1 MPHFVISIEVCLSM
15 NIQIKQK
22 LLILV
27 AVALLAL
34 VSVGLFSFLQ
44 ASKLNNALN
53 EAIARHA
60 VIVGTIDKA
69 RAAQVHFKTQV
80 QEWKNILLRG
90 KDVEAFD
97 KYLKG
102 FNDEELSVKARL
114 EQVRTAASVLG
125 IEKRLKMDDVLSA
138 FEKLGPAY
146 REALKQYDRSATDPA
161 ASVDKLVK
169 GMDRAPSKAI
179 DELVAEMQNI
189 STEFNADEATKAA
202 ETFSAVRTGLISF
215 LIGAVVVL
223 GCLSVFLVRSITEP
237 LRSLEATMTQIADN
251 GDLTKRAE
259 VLQQDEIGRMAGA
272 FNVMM
277 GRLQKI
283 IGEVHGASRQ
293 VSAASEQLAGS
304 SRSLADVSEQQ
315 SNAVAGS
322 AAAIEQLTV
331 AISSVSETARDV
343 HSLSLESVERTEEGS
358 RKVSQLVSEVG
369 HIQQNMSEIARTVDA
384 FVKSTQ
390 AITSMTKEVRDI
402 ADQTNL
408 LALNAAIEAARAGE
422 AGRGFAVVAD
432 EVRKL
437 AEKSGHSAKEIDAV
451 TQAIMSQSGAVQA
464 AIDTGEQ
471 SIQIST
477 RIAAEVEGVLNHSR
491 DSVTQSRH
499 GVTEISN
506 SVSEQKVASTEIAQS
521 MERIANMVEEN
532 NAAARNISTSTDD
545 LRVLSQSLTL
555 AVSEFRVA

>member
-1 MPHFVISIEVCLSM
+1 M

-34 VSVGLFSFLQ
+34 LSVGLFSFLQ

-53 EAIARHA
+53 EAIVRHA
-60 VIVGTIDKA
+60 VVVDAIDKA

-90 KDVEAFD
+90 KDVEAFN
-97 KYLKG
+97 KHLKG
-102 FNDEELSVKARL
+102 FDEEERVVKERL
-114 EQVRTAASVLG
+114 AQVRAAAATLG
-125 IEKRLKMDDVLSA
+125 VERRLKIDEVVSTFD
-138 FEKLGPAY
+138 KLGPSY
-146 REALKQYDRSATDPA
+146 RDALKQYDRAAADPA
-161 ASVDKLVK
+161 VAVDKLVK

-189 STEFNADEATKAA
+189 STEFNVDEAAKAA
-202 ETFSAVRTGLISF
+202 ETFSAVKTGLLASLF
-215 LIGAVVVL
+215 CAVVIL
-223 GCLSVFLVRSITEP
+223 CALSIFLVRSITGP
-237 LRSLEATMTQIADN
+237 LASLEATMTRIADN
-251 GDLTKRAE
+251 GDLTQRA
-259 VLQQDEIGRMAGA
+259 VIQHQDEIGRMAGA
-272 FNVMM
+272 FNTMM

-283 IGEVHGASRQ
+283 IGEVLGASQQ
-293 VSAASEQLAGS
+293 VSVASEQLAGS

-315 SNAVAGS
+315 SNAVASS

-331 AISSVSETARDV
+331 AISSVSETAGDV
-343 HSLSLESVERTEEGS
+343 HSLAQESVARTDEGS
-358 RKVSQLVSEVG
+358 HKVSQLVSEVDR
-369 HIQQNMSEIARTVDA
+369 IQQNMNEIARTVDA
-384 FVKSTQ
+384 FVKSTE
-390 AITSMTKEVRDI
+390 AITGMTKEVRDI

-437 AEKSGHSAKEIDAV
+437 AEKSGLSANEIDAV
-451 TQAIMSQSGAVQA
+451 TQTIMAQSGAVQA
-464 AIDTGEQ
+464 AIDAGEK
-471 SIQIST
+471 SIQTSSQ
-477 RIAAEVEGVLNHSR
+477 IAAEVEGVLNHSR
-491 DSVTQSRH
+491 DSVVQSRH

-506 SVSEQKVASTEIAQS
+506 SVTEQKVASTEIAQS

-532 NAAARNISTSTDD
+532 NAAAQSISASTDD
-545 LRVLSQSLTL
+545 LRSLSQRLALTV
-555 AVSEFRVA
+555 AEFRVA

>member
-1 MPHFVISIEVCLSM
+1 M

-22 LLILV
+22 LLMLV
-27 AVALLAL
+27 AVALVAL

-44 ASKLNNALN
+44 ADKLNNALN
-53 EAIARHA
+53 DAIVRHA
-60 VIVGTIDKA
+60 VVVGAVDKA

-90 KDVEAFD
+90 KDIEAFN

-102 FNDEELSVKARL
+102 FDEEERGVKERL
-114 EQVRTAASVLG
+114 EQVRSAASTLG
-125 IEKRLKMDDVLSA
+125 VEKRLKMDDVLST

-146 REALKQYDRSATDPA
+146 RDALKQYDRGAPDPA
-161 ASVDKLVK
+161 ATVDKLVK
-169 GMDRAPSKAI
+169 GMDRAPSEAI
-179 DELVAEMQNI
+179 DKLVAEMQSI
-189 STEFNADEATKAA
+189 STEFNTDEAAKAA
-202 ETFSAVRTGLISF
+202 ETFSAVKTGLLVF
-215 LIGAVVVL
+215 LVGAVVVL
-223 GCLSVFLVRSITEP
+223 GCLSIFMIRSITRP
-237 LRSLEATMTQIADN
+237 LESLETTMIQIADK
-251 GDLTKRAE
+251 GDLTERA
-259 VLQQDEIGRMAGA
+259 VVHQQDEIGRMAGA
-272 FNVMM
+272 FNIMM

-283 IGEVHGASRQ
+283 IGEVHGASQ
-293 VSAASEQLAGS
+293 KVSAASEQLAGS
-304 SRSLADVSEQQ
+304 SRSLADVSEHQ
-315 SNAVAGS
+315 SNAIASS

-343 HSLSLESVERTEEGS
+343 HSLAQESVERTDDGS

-369 HIQQNMSEIARTVDA
+369 NIQQNMNEIARTVDA
-384 FVKSTQ
+384 FVKSTE
-390 AITSMTKEVRDI
+390 AITGMTKEVRDI

-437 AEKSGHSAKEIDAV
+437 AEKSGHSANEIDAV
-451 TQAIMSQSGAVQA
+451 TQTIRSQSSAVRA

-471 SIQIST
+471 SIQTST

-491 DSVTQSRH
+491 DSVIQSRH
-499 GVTEISN
+499 GVTEITD
-506 SVSEQKVASTEIAQS
+506 SVSEQKIASTEIAQS

-532 NAAARNISTSTDD
+532 NAAAQSISVSTDD
-545 LRVLSQSLTL
+545 LRSLSQRLTL
-555 AVSEFRVA
+555 VVSEFRVA

>member
-1 MPHFVISIEVCLSM
+1 M

-22 LLILV
+22 LLMLV
-27 AVALLAL
+27 AVALVAL

-44 ASKLNNALN
+44 ADKLNNALN
-53 EAIARHA
+53 DAIVRHA
-60 VIVGTIDKA
+60 VVVGAVDKA

-90 KDVEAFD
+90 KDIEAFN

-102 FNDEELSVKARL
+102 FDEEERGVKERL
-114 EQVRTAASVLG
+114 EQVRSAASTLG
-125 IEKRLKMDDVLSA
+125 VEKRLKMDDVLST

-146 REALKQYDRSATDPA
+146 RDALKQYDRGAPDPA
-161 ASVDKLVK
+161 ATVDKLVK
-169 GMDRAPSKAI
+169 GMDRAPSEAI
-179 DELVAEMQNI
+179 DKLVAEMQNI
-189 STEFNADEATKAA
+189 STEFNTDEAAKAA
-202 ETFSAVRTGLISF
+202 ATFSAVKTGLLIF
-215 LIGAVVVL
+215 LVGAVVVL
-223 GCLSVFLVRSITEP
+223 GCLSIFMIRSITRP
-237 LRSLEATMTQIADN
+237 LESLETTMIQIADN
-251 GDLTKRAE
+251 GDLTERA
-259 VLQQDEIGRMAGA
+259 VVHQQDEIGRMAGA
-272 FNVMM
+272 FNIMM

-283 IGEVHGASRQ
+283 IGEVHGASQ
-293 VSAASEQLAGS
+293 KVSAASEQLASS
-304 SRSLADVSEQQ
+304 SRCLADVSEHQ
-315 SNAVAGS
+315 SNAVASS

-343 HSLSLESVERTEEGS
+343 HSLAQESVERTDEGS

-369 HIQQNMSEIARTVDA
+369 NIQQNMNEIARTVDA
-384 FVKSTQ
+384 FVKSTE
-390 AITSMTKEVRDI
+390 AITGMTKEVRDI

-437 AEKSGHSAKEIDAV
+437 AEKSGHSANEIDAV
-451 TQAIMSQSGAVQA
+451 TQTIRSQSSAVRA

-471 SIQIST
+471 SIQTST

-499 GVTEISN
+499 GVTEITD
-506 SVSEQKVASTEIAQS
+506 SVSEQKIASTEIAQS

-532 NAAARNISTSTDD
+532 NAAAQSISVSTDD
-545 LRVLSQSLTL
+545 LRSLSQRLTL
-555 AVSEFRVA
+555 VVSEFRVA

>member
-1 MPHFVISIEVCLSM
+1 M

-34 VSVGLFSFLQ
+34 VSIGLFSFLQ
-44 ASKLNNALN
+44 ASKLNTVLN
-53 EAIARHA
+53 ESIVRHA
-60 VIVGTIDKA
+60 AVVGAIDKA

-90 KDVEAFD
+90 KDVEAFN

-102 FNDEELSVKARL
+102 FDEEERGVKERL
-114 EQVRTAASVLG
+114 AQVGAAAATLG
-125 IEKRLKMDDVLSA
+125 VEKRLKIDDVLA
-138 FEKLGPAY
+138 TFEKLGPAY
-146 REALKQYDRSATDPA
+146 REALKQYDRGAADPA

-179 DELVAEMQNI
+179 DEMVAEIQNI
-189 STEFNADEATKAA
+189 SAEFSADEAATAA
-202 ETFSAVRTGLISF
+202 ATYSAVKTGLLVF
-215 LIGAVVVL
+215 LFAALVVL
-223 GCLSVFLVRSITEP
+223 GYLSIFWVRSITGP
-237 LRSLEATMTQIADN
+237 LASLETTMTEIAEH
-251 GDLTKRAE
+251 GDLTKRAKIH
-259 VLQQDEIGRMAGA
+259 LQDEIGRMAGA
-272 FNVMM
+272 FNIMM

-293 VSAASEQLAGS
+293 VSAASGQLAGS
-304 SRSLADVSEQQ
+304 SRSLADVSEHQ
-315 SNAVAGS
+315 SNAVASS

-331 AISSVSETARDV
+331 AISAVSETARDV
-343 HSLSLESVERTEEGS
+343 HSQAMESVERTDEGS
-358 RKVSQLVSEVG
+358 RKVSQLVGEVG
-369 HIQQNMSEIARTVDA
+369 RIQQNMNEIARTVDA
-384 FVKSTQ
+384 FVKSTE
-390 AITSMTKEVRDI
+390 AITGMTKEVRDI

-437 AEKSGHSAKEIDAV
+437 AEKSGHSANEIDAV
-451 TQAIMSQSGAVQA
+451 THTIRSQSDAVQA
-464 AIDTGEQ
+464 AIDAGEQ
-471 SIQIST
+471 SIQTST
-477 RIAAEVEGVLNHSR
+477 KIAGEVEGVLNHSR
-491 DSVTQSRH
+491 DSVMQSRH

-506 SVSEQKVASTEIAQS
+506 SVSEQQVASTEIAQS

-532 NAAARNISTSTDD
+532 NAAAQSISASTDD
-545 LRVLSQSLTL
+545 LRSLAQSLTL